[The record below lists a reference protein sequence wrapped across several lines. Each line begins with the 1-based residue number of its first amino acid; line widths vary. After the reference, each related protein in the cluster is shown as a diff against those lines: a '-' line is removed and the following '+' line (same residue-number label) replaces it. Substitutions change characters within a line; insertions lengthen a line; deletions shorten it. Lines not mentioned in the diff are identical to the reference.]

1 MDATKEILKE
11 GGKFTLFLQLHYVIY
26 LLYGNRN
33 SVEWDWVYTI
43 LETLLLV
50 HLLTNICFMIDFQKS
65 YTFYVALNHSNKS
78 TFIAYI
84 MFSSS

>member
-26 LLYGNRN
+26 LLYGNKN

-43 LETLLLV
+43 LETLFRRTNKPRSCENNEFSIHILV
-50 HLLTNICFMIDFQKS
+50 
-65 YTFYVALNHSNKS
+65 SN
-78 TFIAYI
+78 IAYI

>member
-26 LLYGNRN
+26 LLYGNKN

-43 LETLLLV
+43 LETLFRRIFK
-50 HLLTNICFMIDFQKS
+50 LTNLEVVKIMNFQ
-65 YTFYVALNHSNKS
+65 
-78 TFIAYI
+78 YI
-84 MFSSS
+84 YLSRT